1 MLCLYQVHIV
11 LEFKFILCLSS
22 KSWCVLMQFYV
33 VFEFKFYI
41 IQWMYVI
48 VHLVKMVER
57 AQYLDVVTRV
67 LVGMD
72 SLGISVKVYLIF
84 ILLCVLSV
92 YKSKSKRSWRNY
104 WGTCLLCFSSN
115 LWCVWFQIHVVLKCN
130 LCCVWVQIHT
140 VFEFRL
146 IL

>member
-1 MLCLYQVHIV
+1 
-11 LEFKFILCLSS
+11 
-22 KSWCVLMQFYV
+22 
-33 VFEFKFYI
+33 
-41 IQWMYVI
+41 MYVI
-48 VHLVKMVER
+48 VHLVRMVER

-104 WGTCLLCFSSN
+104 
-115 LWCVWFQIHVVLKCN
+115 
-130 LCCVWVQIHT
+130 
-140 VFEFRL
+140 
-146 IL
+146 